1 MVEVLHDD
9 FELDFDYDN
18 YVWNLEEEMEK
29 IKDTESFERIIWKQL
44 KYLDSLI
51 DLSFDKEDDIFSS
64 SDVIKDLGDD
74 EKI

>member
-1 MVEVLHDD
+1 MLEVLNDD
-9 FELDFDYDN
+9 FDLDFYYDN

-64 SDVIKDLGDD
+64 SDVIKDLWDD